1 MALMLII
8 DANGVGDLVGINCG
22 RKAKKKINNFGFR
35 IFNRKP
41 SKQMCLKSVCFLS
54 CFISKLL
61 LSRHIFQAR

>member
-35 IFNRKP
+35 IFIRKP
-41 SKQMCLKSVCFLS
+41 SKPIPLRFFVF
-54 CFISKLL
+54 
-61 LSRHIFQAR
+61 